1 MINKRLQDYFSI
13 VKESSLF
20 KGYYNN
26 IDKDSNIPPIEK
38 HTLREIL
45 STKFNLHSESK
56 GVYLVRSGGSTDKP
70 LIFPVDIKEN
80 LYQREL
86 IAAELVRYGMFSSKT
101 IALNLFSYSTMY
113 RSASILDDI
122 LERCDATTIAT
133 GSNASYEFMHTA
145 VLEFK
150 PNILIG
156 TPSVFTLLANYLL
169 DKNLSIEVDELMYA
183 GEYLLKSQVELFK
196 KVFNIKRIYSLY
208 GAAETGIWGWSTYS
222 ETGMSFEVLD
232 DIIIEIEDP
241 DEEGVGKVLVTNL
254 LRERFPLFRYFVGDI
269 GRLEYKNNKQFLTLK
284 SRGSKSFSILANSYF
299 STDFDVLLESVD
311 RFQIQLSMKEAFQTE
326 LKFLL
331 IKADCNEEE
340 AKAILKKVNKELSLV
355 LERSP
360 ALLNVKVAIASESDL
375 YSDPTTS
382 KTPLIKDFR
391 N

>member
-20 KGYYNN
+20 KEYYKNT
-26 IDKDSNIPPIEK
+26 DPDSNIPPIEK
-38 HTLREIL
+38 HTLRDIL
-45 STKFNLHSESK
+45 NTKFDLHSESK

-70 LIFPVDIKEN
+70 VVFPVDIKEN

-86 IAAELVRYGMFSSKT
+86 VATELLKYGMFSSKT

-145 VLEFK
+145 ALKFK

-156 TPSVFTLLANYLL
+156 TPSIFTLFANYLL
-169 DKNLSIEVDELMYA
+169 DNNLSIEVDELMYA

-196 KVFNIKRIYSLY
+196 KAFNIKCIYSLY
-208 GAAETGIWGWSTYS
+208 GAAETGIWGWATYS
-222 ETGMSFEVLD
+222 ETSMSFEVLD
-232 DIIIEIEDP
+232 DIIVEIEDP
-241 DEEGVGKVLVTNL
+241 DEEGVGKVVVTNL

-269 GRLEYKNNKQFLTLK
+269 GRLENKNNKQFLTLK
-284 SRGSKSFSILANSYF
+284 SREAKSFSILANSYF
-299 STDFDVLLESVD
+299 VNDFDTLLESVD

-331 IKADCNEEE
+331 VKADCNEQE
-340 AKAILKKVNKELSLV
+340 AEAILKKVKHELSLV
-355 LERSP
+355 LEISP
-360 ALLNVKVAIASESDL
+360 ALLNVQVEIVSESEL
-375 YSDPTTS
+375 YNDPTTS

-391 N
+391 D